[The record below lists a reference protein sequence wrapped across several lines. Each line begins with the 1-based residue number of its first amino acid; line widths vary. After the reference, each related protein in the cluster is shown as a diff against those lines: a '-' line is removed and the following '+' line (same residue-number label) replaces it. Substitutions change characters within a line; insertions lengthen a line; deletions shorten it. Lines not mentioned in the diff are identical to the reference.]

1 VKQLKV
7 LILAEWKRSRGT
19 DPLPEIPDR
28 LGYVRKLA
36 DKGTVMKKAK
46 AKANSKSTAATN
58 TL

>member
-1 VKQLKV
+1 

>member
-1 VKQLKV
+1 

-36 DKGTVMKKAK
+36 DKGKVMKK